1 MPGPKTMM
9 KLMTSIYFLK
19 VLRNIEIL
27 EVSST
32 LEIYISI
39 FWGRG
44 GGALLGKAF
53 ILEH

>member
-27 EVSST
+27 EV
-32 LEIYISI
+32 LEKYISI
-39 FWGRG
+39 FFLG
-44 GGALLGKAF
+44 GGASGQSLHSRALRAA
-53 ILEH
+53 

>member
-39 FWGRG
+39 FGG